1 MITVN
6 VDRLGLVAK
15 MSSLPADTRV
25 VIERWFE
32 ANAHTNTGE
41 MLFIMQSA
49 TGYDM
54 RAFTHKHAKAAK
66 RRGWVLIAR
75 GL

>member
-1 MITVN
+1 MITIN

-15 MSSLPADTRV
+15 MSSLPEDTRII
-25 VIERWFE
+25 IERWFT
-32 ANAHTNTGE
+32 ANEYTNTGE
-41 MLFIMQSA
+41 MLFIMKST

-54 RAFTHKHAKAAK
+54 RAFAGKHVGAAK